1 MNYNLQTHCN
11 VMNDRRAEW
20 SIENDDHAP
29 DKFRIIGTVS
39 NSKYFAQDF
48 KCTLN
53 SKMNPEDK
61 CEVW

>member
-1 MNYNLQTHCN
+1 
-11 VMNDRRAEW
+11 MNDRRAEW